1 MSRRLHIGGEVRAE
15 GWEVMNAL
23 PGPAVDHI
31 GNAKDL
37 SCFESEIF
45 QELYASHV
53 LEHLDYQ
60 GELQSALNEWYRVLV
75 PGGKLYVSVPDM
87 DALSRLFL
95 AKAKLPMQERF
106 YVMQMM
112 FGGHENEYDFHG
124 VGLNQEFLE
133 YFLKE
138 AGFVELAR
146 VDNFWLFRDTSTM
159 VYQGIPISVNMTAI
173 KAGNATDS

>member
-1 MSRRLHIGGEVRAE
+1 MARKLHIGGETRVD
-15 GWEVMNAL
+15 GWEVINAV

-37 SCFESEIF
+37 SVFEDAAFDEI
-45 QELYASHV
+45 YASHV

-60 GELQSALNEWYRVLV
+60 GELQAALKEWHRVLV

-87 DALSRLFL
+87 DTLAKLFL
-95 AKAKLPMQERF
+95 AKGKLPMEERF

-112 FGGHENEYDFHG
+112 FGGHEDEYDFHG

-133 YFLKE
+133 YFLKD
-138 AGFVELAR
+138 AGFIECSR
-146 VDNFWLFRDTSTM
+146 VANFGLFRDTSSM
-159 VYQGIPISVNMTAI
+159 VYQGVPISVNMTAL
-173 KAGNATDS
+173 KADPR